1 MNLENQEVF
10 LESEENKLK
19 EKCGI
24 LGIYLN
30 KKDRTDSFNAAK
42 MAYYGLYALQ
52 HRGQECAGIS
62 VSNGE
67 KIEAHKG
74 LGLVADVFTAQK
86 LEEMAGQIAV
96 GHVLYSTSGEAQ
108 IENAQPFVS
117 RFKLGGIA
125 VAHNGAWTNYEQ
137 LKEVLEE
144 TGSTFTSAL
153 TGSTSGSK
161 SYSTTSASFL

>member
-1 MNLENQEVF
+1 MNLEHQDVF
-10 LESEENKLK
+10 LETEENKLK

-67 KIEAHKG
+67 NRVVKYGIHVCLFYINTIKHK
-74 LGLVADVFTAQK
+74 K
-86 LEEMAGQIAV
+86 
-96 GHVLYSTSGEAQ
+96 
-108 IENAQPFVS
+108 
-117 RFKLGGIA
+117 
-125 VAHNGAWTNYEQ
+125 
-137 LKEVLEE
+137 
-144 TGSTFTSAL
+144 
-153 TGSTSGSK
+153 
-161 SYSTTSASFL
+161 

>member
-1 MNLENQEVF
+1 MNLENQDVF

-74 LGLVADVFTAQK
+74 LGLVADVFTAQNWMKWLVK
-86 LEEMAGQIAV
+86 LQLAMFCIPPV
-96 GHVLYSTSGEAQ
+96 VRL
-108 IENAQPFVS
+108 
-117 RFKLGGIA
+117 KLKMPSP
-125 VAHNGAWTNYEQ
+125 
-137 LKEVLEE
+137 L
-144 TGSTFTSAL
+144 
-153 TGSTSGSK
+153 
-161 SYSTTSASFL
+161 